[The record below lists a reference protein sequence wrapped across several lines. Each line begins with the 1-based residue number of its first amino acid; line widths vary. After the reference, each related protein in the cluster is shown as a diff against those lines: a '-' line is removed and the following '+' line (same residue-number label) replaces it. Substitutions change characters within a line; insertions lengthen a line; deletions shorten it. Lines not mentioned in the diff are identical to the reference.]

1 VDTTA
6 VSVARTA
13 LYEALRGSAALA
25 SWRVHRTTPR
35 QIAAPC
41 IYLDSVEMSTDT
53 VNGATF
59 VECMFPIILVHDGAV
74 RAQVEAL
81 DDMLAHVWTAAM
93 TVGDPTD
100 SRPVNLDVGGPTL
113 RSHLVRVGVLV
124 QAITLCPPTLVTP
137 ATSPGGNTREL
148 NNL

>member
-1 VDTTA
+1 MADTTA

-13 LYEALRGSAALA
+13 LYEALRADSSLV

-35 QIAAPC
+35 QIAAPT
-41 IYLDSVEMSTDT
+41 IYLDSVELSLDN

-59 VECMFPIILVHDGAV
+59 VECMFPVVLVHDGAV

-113 RSHLVRVGVLV
+113 RSHLVRVGIPI
-124 QAITLCPPTLVTP
+124 QAYTLCKPTLVTP
-137 ATSPGGNTREL
+137 SEVTREL

>member
-1 VDTTA
+1 MADTTA

-13 LYEALRGSAALA
+13 LYDALRASSVIS

-35 QIAAPC
+35 QIAAPT
-41 IYLDSVEMSTDT
+41 IYLDSVELSTDEQ
-53 VNGATF
+53 NGATF
-59 VECMFPIILVHDGAV
+59 VECMFPVILVHDGAV

-113 RSHLVRVGVLV
+113 RSHQVRVGVLI
-124 QAITLCPPTLVTP
+124 QAITLCPPTLVIPESIPERSTP
-137 ATSPGGNTREL
+137 
-148 NNL
+148 